1 MMNKMKKFLAAF
13 IAMGMLLTIAGC
25 GANETADNTVSTS
38 NTQSVADK
46 ETDIQTDT
54 ITEEAKAPVGKLE
67 NSPELTIELKD
78 GKMFTYNGENF
89 SDVYQQLTDLGLVT
103 DEAKT
108 KYETEGIFNSG
119 RLEAS
124 NGTLFFI
131 DYLSNKKEFIVRTG
145 SGVKNKVAWNITI
158 GGIDN
163 TMTIADLVDMGATE
177 IKEKNPHSEVYNV
190 TDYLLTSENFETKG
204 VSIKASGDG
213 SPQPEDLIAE
223 GIYITYSGVEE

>member
-1 MMNKMKKFLAAF
+1 MNNMKKFLSAF
-13 IAMGMLLTIAGC
+13 VAMGMLLTMAGC
-25 GANETADNTVSTS
+25 GADETADSRVSTS
-38 NTQSVADK
+38 KSESVADNEAAEQTELVAE
-46 ETDIQTDT
+46 ET
-54 ITEEAKAPVGKLE
+54 KASAGKLE
-67 NSPELTIELKD
+67 DSPELTIELKD
-78 GKMFTYNGENF
+78 GKIFTYNGENF
-89 SDVYQQLTDLGLVT
+89 SDVYQQLTDLSLVT
-103 DEAKT
+103 DDAKT

-163 TMTIADLVDMGATE
+163 TMTISDLVNMGAEAIREESSAHGDRT
-177 IKEKNPHSEVYNV
+177 

-213 SPQPEDLIAE
+213 SPKPEDLIAE
-223 GIYITYSGVEE
+223 GIYITYSGVEK